1 MEIYNLSEKIDNMTD
16 NDIIDYFNIL
26 NELTTV
32 YQNKDELKKMVLNF
46 KDYIKSLP
54 NNDLLNKTIFLCY
67 YQDKLIGTASLIIET
82 KIIHNYGKVGMIEDV
97 VITNSCQGKGFG
109 KKLIHFLINKSN
121 ENKCYKTI
129 LTCNDKNLKFYQ
141 KCTPENIEIKFN
153 NNVSY
158 YLLK

>member
-1 MEIYNLSEKIDNMTD
+1 MEIYNLLEKIDNMSE

-32 YQNKDELKKMVLNF
+32 YQNRDELNNMVLNF

-54 NNDLLNKTIFLCY
+54 NNDLLNKTIFLYY

-109 KKLIHFLINKSN
+109 KKLIHFLINKSK
-121 ENKCYKTI
+121 ENNCCKTI
-129 LTCNDKNLKFYQ
+129 LT
-141 KCTPENIEIKFN
+141 CTPENIEIKCN

>member
-1 MEIYNLSEKIDNMTD
+1 MEIYNILENIDNMTE
-16 NDIIDYFNIL
+16 NDIINYFNIL

-32 YQNKDELKKMVLNF
+32 YQNRDELNNMVLNF

-67 YQDKLIGTASLIIET
+67 YQDKLIGTASLIIEK

-109 KKLIHFLINKSN
+109 KKLINFLIKKSE

-141 KCTPENIEIKFN
+141 KCKPENIEIKFN